1 MGLILTLSVM
11 LFFRFCSKEQFL
23 RKGDANASSHL
34 ALLSYVAKCDVDGKA
49 LNFGGLGP
57 GLFGPFVVTLLRS
70 NRVQM
75 TESIGFS
82 AIITIGVA
90 NLE

>member
-1 MGLILTLSVM
+1 M

-34 ALLSYVAKCDVDGKA
+34 ALLSYVAKCGVDGKA

-57 GLFGPFVVTLLRS
+57 GLFEAILVTLLRS
-70 NRVQM
+70 NRVISI
-75 TESIGFS
+75 ESIGFS
-82 AIITIGVA
+82 AINTIGVA